1 MFMFQ
6 SPAMDALD
14 VQRELAALRAELAE
28 IRRADSEEWIDRAR
42 AEQVQGI
49 VRDVL
54 ADSSTRQNQSGQRWR
69 SDYSA
74 GLSVASD
81 DGNWTMTF
89 GVTQQVKFV
98 YSSAYGD
105 ESSTDDVQTRWGMEI
120 RRVNLVMSG
129 TAVDPSVSWLLMFQ
143 YDSQPD
149 RWASA
154 PNTFQP
160 VYAYIKKDFGNG
172 VTALI
177 GNHNVPWDIDST
189 YFEGCS
195 LTAGDYSIFNYRF
208 GVGRQSGLGLQLQDS
223 AFRLRGGTYSQLTKP
238 GGGWNTDTNLSFAVA
253 GRLDYQI
260 GGKWED
266 YEMES
271 STVGSATSVVLGLG
285 SVWSNGRA
293 DNPTSPPTPSAA
305 GVTTDITARFG
316 GWSLE
321 GQFVWMRD
329 AAGAPIP
336 EWSFG
341 GNFQI
346 AAFLTPKVE
355 TFAEACWMETADV
368 PWIAQAGLNWYVQG
382 ARLKFTSKVIVP
394 FGGGEING
402 IGAVAGGLGISSA
415 NNNFSFISQ
424 VQVMF

>member
-1 MFMFQ
+1 MFE
-6 SPAMDALD
+6 SPPMDVLD
-14 VQRELAALRAELAE
+14 VQRELAALRTELAE
-28 IRRADSEEWIDRAR
+28 IRRVDTEGWIDRAR
-42 AEQVQGI
+42 AEQVQDI

-54 ADSSTRQNQSGQRWR
+54 ADSSTRLSESGKRWR

-105 ESSTDDVQTRWGMEI
+105 GSSSEDVQTRWGMEM
-120 RRVNLVMSG
+120 RRVNLIMSG
-129 TAVDPSVSWLLMFQ
+129 TAVDHSVSWLLMFQ

-149 RWASA
+149 RWATN
-154 PNTFQP
+154 PGTFQP
-160 VYAYIKKDFGNG
+160 VYAYIKKDFGSG
-172 VTALI
+172 VSVLI
-177 GNHNVPWDIDST
+177 GNHNVPWDLDST

-208 GVGRQSGLGLQLQDS
+208 GVGREPGVSIELKDS
-223 AFRLRGGTYSQLTKP
+223 AFRLRAGTYSQLSDP
-238 GGGWNTDTNLSFAVA
+238 NSEWNADTNLSYAVA
-253 GRLDYQI
+253 GRIDYQL

-271 STVGSATSVVLGLG
+271 SVIGSDPSLVLGLA

-305 GVTTDITARFG
+305 GVTADATARFG

-336 EWSFG
+336 EWSLG
-341 GNFQI
+341 SNFQI
-346 AAFLTPKVE
+346 AAFVAPKIE
-355 TFAEACWMETADV
+355 AFAEACWMETADV
-368 PWIAQAGLNWYVQG
+368 PWIAQAGFNWYVQG
-382 ARLKFTSKVIVP
+382 ARLKFTCKAIVP
-394 FGGGEING
+394 FGGSEING
-402 IGAVAGGLGISSA
+402 IGQVAGGLGISSA
-415 NNNFSFISQ
+415 KNNASFISQ